1 MHFPKLS
8 SPTVL
13 SPMAGVTDVCFRA
26 LCKKYGAGLTC
37 TEFVSGTAIVR
48 KNEKTNVMLKTD
60 PSETPVAV
68 QLFGSS
74 VQEVIQAA
82 QQIEDKFDVIDV
94 NCGCPAW
101 KVIKSGAGSAMLK
114 SADGVASF
122 INKLASSV
130 SKPVTLKI
138 RAGIDEKHINAVE
151 VAKKAEDAGA
161 AAIGVHGRTAKQG
174 YTGVADWDIIKK
186 VKEAVNIPVIGN
198 GDVFTP
204 EVFKQRLD
212 ESGVDAILIARGAM
226 GNPYLF
232 KQINDYLK
240 KGTYEQV
247 NRLSLFTEF
256 LALAKKYALPFNNIQ
271 QHALWFTKT
280 AKGGNVLRNRISRCR
295 NQEEL
300 SGLLKYQS

>member
-1 MHFPKLS
+1 MEITPYFNLGIINHRF
-8 SPTVL
+8 
-13 SPMAGVTDVCFRA
+13 
-26 LCKKYGAGLTC
+26 KYT
-37 TEFVSGTAIVR
+37 S
-48 KNEKTNVMLKTD
+48 
-60 PSETPVAV
+60 V

-74 VQEVIQAA
+74 VQDVIEAA
-82 QQIEDKFDVIDV
+82 QQVEDSFDIIDV

-101 KVIKSGAGSAMLK
+101 KVIKVGAGSAMLK

-122 INKLASSV
+122 INKLASAV

-138 RAGIDEKHINAVE
+138 RAGVDENHINAVE

-174 YTGVADWDIIKK
+174 YSGIADWDIIKQ
-186 VKEAVNIPVIGN
+186 VKDAVNIPVIGN

-204 EVFKQRLD
+204 EVFKKRLE

-226 GNPYLF
+226 GNPFIF

-240 KGTYEQV
+240 KGTYEHID
-247 NRLSLFTEF
+247 RLSLFTEF

-280 AKGGNVLRNRISRCR
+280 AKGGNVLRNKISKCK
-295 NQEEL
+295 NYEEL
-300 SGLLKYQS
+300 SGLLRYQS